1 MIAGPLLRGAR
12 QGGSPLCSRCPHLVA
27 TARLL
32 PMSRARSS
40 NSASLASGR
49 SLLLSRDIS
58 ASLHSRG
65 AAPVGVGWLLV
76 VNRDIGMKS
85 CLG

>member
-1 MIAGPLLRGAR
+1 
-12 QGGSPLCSRCPHLVA
+12 
-27 TARLL
+27 
-32 PMSRARSS
+32 MSRARSS